1 MSTTYT
7 LDPTTGTSPDR
18 RASSSLEPRT
28 AASSQR
34 NMRTFVKIF
43 LVSAAAATV
52 ALLSI
57 HIENPRTKDG
67 RCTVFANPQNSLV
80 RPYVSPLLRERTRL
94 TAAVPILSVSTG
106 TDWIATVDCDRP

>member
-7 LDPTTGTSPDR
+7 LDPTTGTPDR

-34 NMRTFVKIF
+34 SMRTFVKIF

-52 ALLSI
+52 LQALLSI
-57 HIENPRTKDG
+57 HIEDPSTKDG
-67 RCTVFANPQNSLV
+67 RCTFANPQNSLNAPIRFTRIKRAGSAHP
-80 RPYVSPLLRERTRL
+80 RPAHPERADRHGLERGREL
-94 TAAVPILSVSTG
+94 
-106 TDWIATVDCDRP
+106 